1 MVRKRKNNKDIK
13 EKVDELQIKYVE
25 ELVAKRVK
33 RKSNNKMQIK
43 SKR

>member
-13 EKVDELQIKYVE
+13 EKFDELQIKYVE